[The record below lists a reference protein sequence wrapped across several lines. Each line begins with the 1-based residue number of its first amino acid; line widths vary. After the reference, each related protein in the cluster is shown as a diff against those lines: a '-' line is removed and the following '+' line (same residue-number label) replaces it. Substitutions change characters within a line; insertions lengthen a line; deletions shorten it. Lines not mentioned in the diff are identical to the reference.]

1 MCRFWLILQLL
12 GISDVVYLQIAIY
25 RNLVVH
31 HASVLADPFWATFA
45 NCPATRVSGTTVPS
59 LRMLSRILDLH
70 PLYQGALHSPH
81 C

>member
-1 MCRFWLILQLL
+1 MRRFGLILQLL
-12 GISDVVYLQIAIY
+12 GISDIVYPQTAIY
-25 RNLVVH
+25 RNLVMH
-31 HASVLADPFWATFA
+31 HASVLADSFWATF
-45 NCPATRVSGTTVPS
+45 CQLSGYGVSGTTVPS